1 MVITLSKEN
10 FFWLGIFTKKWEKWM
25 KWTEHMEE
33 KQEVGGISPFCLD
46 HLVDASGREGCS
58 APMCCSIHCFEVQ
71 SIQNIWT
78 TSKSPAKICSLV
90 QWIVS
95 SFGYWIR
102 RSFLYGSSHVP
113 CNTPWWRSYL
123 CPCCCLQPSLLA
135 LLSPVSLH
143 QQLAKLC
150 HFLLPLM
157 WRVWGNLVFGYWNG
171 IIRLIS

>member
-58 APMCCSIHCFEVQ
+58 APMCCSTHCFEVQ

-102 RSFLYGSSHVP
+102 RYVLQLP
-113 CNTPWWRSYL
+113 CPV
-123 CPCCCLQPSLLA
+123 QHSLMKVI
-135 LLSPVSLH
+135 PVSL
-143 QQLAKLC
+143 
-150 HFLLPLM
+150 LLPSAFSPCLA
-157 WRVWGNLVFGYWNG
+157 VSS
-171 IIRLIS
+171 ISSSAAC